1 MTLSIIAH
9 RIIIFWVLLKDRWRD
24 LISSVKSFYESIISF
39 IKELS
44 VIEILLYFLIGFFLI
59 WLSIKILEL
68 LLPLIFNFLASIAS
82 KIAAVIL
89 IFYTSFKNKFGKK
102 IISKK
107 TSNKILNSIGG
118 MWGVTVLT
126 SIIIGSLFIFLIG
139 MFLAIFLLITY
150 DLFLIVKKKE

>member
-9 RIIIFWVLLKDRWRD
+9 RIFIFWILLKDRWRD
-24 LISSVKSFYESIISF
+24 LISSVKSFYESLISF

-44 VIEILLYFLIGFFLI
+44 VIEIFLYFLIGFFLI
-59 WLSIKILEL
+59 WLSVKILEF
-68 LLPLIFNFLASIAS
+68 LLPLIFNFLANIAS

-89 IFYTSFKNKFGKK
+89 IFYTSFKNKFEKRV
-102 IISKK
+102 ISKK

-118 MWGVTVLT
+118 MWGVSVLT
-126 SIIIGSLFIFLIG
+126 SIIIGSLYIFLVG

-150 DLFLIVKKKE
+150 DFFLIVKKKE

>member
-9 RIIIFWVLLKDRWRD
+9 RIIIFWLLLKDRWRD
-24 LISSVKSFYESIISF
+24 LISSVKSFYETLISF

-59 WLSIKILEL
+59 WLSIKILEF

-89 IFYTSFKNKFGKK
+89 IFYTSFKNKFKK
-102 IISKK
+102 KVISKK

-118 MWGVTVLT
+118 MWAVFLLT
-126 SIIIGSLFIFLIG
+126 SIVVGSWLVIIIGV
-139 MFLAIFLLITY
+139 FLAIILLIAY
-150 DLFLIVKKKE
+150 DFSLIVKNKE

>member
-1 MTLSIIAH
+1 MTLGIIAH
-9 RIIIFWVLLKDRWRD
+9 RIFIFWMLLKDRWRD
-24 LISSVKSFYESIISF
+24 LISSVKSFYESLISF

-44 VIEILLYFLIGFFLI
+44 VIEIFLYFLIGFFLI
-59 WLSIKILEL
+59 WLSVKILEF
-68 LLPLIFNFLASIAS
+68 LLPLIFNFLANIAS

-89 IFYTSFKNKFGKK
+89 IFYTNFKNKFEKRV
-102 IISKK
+102 ISKK

-118 MWGVTVLT
+118 MWGVSVLT
-126 SIIIGSLFIFLIG
+126 SIIIGSLYIFLAG

>member
-89 IFYTSFKNKFGKK
+89 IFYTSFKNNFHFLFYYVVK
-102 IISKK
+102 I
-107 TSNKILNSIGG
+107 
-118 MWGVTVLT
+118 
-126 SIIIGSLFIFLIG
+126 
-139 MFLAIFLLITY
+139 
-150 DLFLIVKKKE
+150 